1 MTNIAN
7 TVLYT
12 GVTSDLYRRMHEH
25 RDGIKNNSF
34 TKKYNIYKLVYYE
47 SFSRI
52 EVAISREK
60 QIKAGSRQKKL
71 NLINNA
77 NPEWKD
83 LFEEISAWQ

>member
-1 MTNIAN
+1 
-7 TVLYT
+7 
-12 GVTSDLYRRMHEH
+12 MHEH
-25 RDGIKNNSF
+25 RDCIKNISF
-34 TKKYNIYKLVYYE
+34 TKKYKIYKLVYYE